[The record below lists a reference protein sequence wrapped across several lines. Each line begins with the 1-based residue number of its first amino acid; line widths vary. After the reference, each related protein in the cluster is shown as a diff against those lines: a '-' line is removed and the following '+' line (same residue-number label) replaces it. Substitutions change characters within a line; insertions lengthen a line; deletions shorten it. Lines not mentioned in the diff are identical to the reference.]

1 MRYER
6 SRLGV
11 QDLLWAP
18 QCSAPCTLLSD
29 IFLHDEGMQY
39 FSTGLQKSTQSDTY
53 ATTHDKGGVCNSR
66 YCRSGLLAKAKSN
79 HAGILASP
87 LCP

>member
-1 MRYER
+1 MGAQCL
-6 SRLGV
+6 RLPV
-11 QDLLWAP
+11 QRPLH
-18 QCSAPCTLLSD
+18 TVLSD
-29 IFLHDEGMQY
+29 IFLHDECMQY
-39 FSTGLQKSTQSDTY
+39 FCTGLQKSTQLDTY

-66 YCRSGLLAKAKSN
+66 HCRSGLLAKAKSN